1 MLEHREEAS
10 SDGSRGVG
18 RGDEREMQYNGS
30 ASLVGGPMNTAQEH
44 EAGLVA
50 FVVRAKRE
58 RIETFL
64 ANKKNRHKVVD
75 DLWHFREWDP
85 HAVVQLAPSRHTAE
99 AVVAELKRRGA
110 GEDVYLVSATSEL
123 DRRVMLLADAL
134 RAVVGSSSGTVV
146 SCVPGRLA
154 YFEGE
159 GPGDRCILQR

>member
-1 MLEHREEAS
+1 MS
-10 SDGSRGVG
+10 
-18 RGDEREMQYNGS
+18 
-30 ASLVGGPMNTAQEH
+30 TAQDH

-58 RIETFL
+58 RIEMFI
-64 ANKKNRHKVVD
+64 ASKKNRHKFVD

-85 HAVVQLAPSRHTAE
+85 LAVVQLAPAQHTPE
-99 AVVAELKRRGA
+99 VVLAELTRRGA
-110 GEDVYLVSATSEL
+110 SGDVYLVSATSAL
-123 DRRVMLLADAL
+123 DRRVMPLPVAL
-134 RAVVGSSSGTVV
+134 RSVVGSSSGTVV